1 MKLKIEYSK
10 IFAGVGIVLIISLFA
25 SLIKLLDYSDSLKFE
40 LASRDALIENLNKK
54 DSILQESIKVVD
66 TIRSGK
72 SEVNISEL
80 VKYANSLSDE
90 ILQLYK
96 KINMLNDSVRY
107 YKVYHDLSQHYFNH
121 KYVITSNS
129 TGDKN
134 FSLVPNAVKKNVLEE
149 CMVKY
154 NKSER
159 EIINLKNQISEYQQA
174 LKWYGI
180 QLKANNENESIVF
193 PSPYYA
199 PKIDSALILLEVYRD
214 KLKYNKENKS
224 WKVGNRATFTTIKS
238 STVNTL
244 KIDTVVHR
252 NPQPVSEKRIK

>member
-10 IFAGVGIVLIISLFA
+10 IFGGVSIVLIISLFA
-25 SLIKLLDYSDSLKFE
+25 SLIVLFDYSDSLKIE
-40 LASRDALIENLNKK
+40 LANRDSLIENLNKK

-90 ILQLYK
+90 ILQLHK
-96 KINMLNDSVRY
+96 KINSLNDSVRY
-107 YKVYHDLSQHYFNH
+107 YKIYHDLSQRYFNH
-121 KYVITSNS
+121 KYVVTSNAS
-129 TGDKN
+129 GGRN
-134 FSLVPNAVKKNVLEE
+134 YSLDPNAVKKNVLEE
-149 CMVKY
+149 CQAKY

-159 EIINLKNQISEYQQA
+159 ENIKLKNQISEYQQV

-180 QLKANNENESIVF
+180 QLNAKNENESIVF
-193 PSPYYA
+193 SSPYYA
-199 PKIDSALILLEVYRD
+199 PKIDSAFILLEVYRD

-224 WKVGNRATFTTIKS
+224 WKVGNRVTFTTIKS
-238 STVNTL
+238 STVNTS
-244 KIDTVVHR
+244 KIDTVVYR